1 MFFKYIIYMN
11 LPNTLV
17 NSKNVP
23 IDGGIR
29 PSMSMFGARVPEM
42 SVALI
47 DTITKKNEISK
58 VIPKNSAAAIK

>member
-1 MFFKYIIYMN
+1 MLFKNIIYRN

-23 IDGGIR
+23 IEG
-29 PSMSMFGARVPEM
+29 GARPKM
-42 SVALI
+42 NILGATSPGMLVALM

-58 VIPKNSAAAIK
+58 VTPKNSAAAIM

>member
-11 LPNTLV
+11 LPITLV

-23 IDGGIR
+23 IEGGTR
-29 PSMSMFGARVPEM
+29 PSMNMFGATSAGI

-47 DTITKKNEISK
+47 ATITRKNEISK
-58 VIPKNSAAAIK
+58 VRPKKSAAATM

>member
-11 LPNTLV
+11 LPNTFV

-23 IDGGIR
+23 IEGGARLSI
-29 PSMSMFGARVPEM
+29 SMFGARLPEI

-47 DTITKKNEISK
+47 ATITKENEISK
-58 VIPKNSAAAIK
+58 VIPKNSAAAII